1 MYRKN
6 AWKALQ
12 EGEMAKLEAFAE
24 KYKAYLDAGKTER
37 ECVTESVRQAK
48 EAGFVNLDD
57 VLKEGKQLQPG
68 DRVYCNWMNKCF
80 MAWVIGE
87 KDITEGMNILGAHID
102 SPRIDVKQNPL
113 FENGGFAYLD
123 THYYGGIKKYQWVA
137 SPLALHGVVCKKDG
151 SKVNIAIGEDENDP
165 VFYISDLLI
174 HLAADQMGKP
184 AGKVIEGDALDI
196 IIGSAPL
203 KDEEKDP
210 VKAQVLAI
218 LKDKYGIE
226 EEDFISAE
234 LEAVPAGKSR
244 DVGFDRA
251 LIAGYGHDDRVCAYP
266 SMAAVMDF
274 EGTPAYTV
282 CAVLTDKEE
291 IGSVGA
297 TGMDSMYFE
306 NIMAELVANIKGCGN
321 PLYLRRC
328 LKNSRM
334 LSSDVSA
341 GYDPNFAGVFEKN
354 NASIVGNGVTFNK
367 FTGRGGKGGS
377 NDCNAEFVAQV
388 RAICDDAE
396 VAWQT
401 AELGKVDVG
410 GGGTIA
416 YICAKYGMN
425 VIDCGVPVLSMHA
438 PWEAISKVDLWNE
451 YKCYCA
457 FIKNAKEFDY

>member
-6 AWKALQ
+6 AWKALA

-48 EAGFVNLDD
+48 EAGFVDLNAI
-57 VLKEGKQLQPG
+57 LKEGKQLKAG

-80 MAWVIGE
+80 MAWIIGE
-87 KDITEGMNILGAHID
+87 NDITSGMNILGAHID

-137 SPLALHGVVCKKDG
+137 SPMALHGVVCKKDG
-151 SKVNIAIGEDENDP
+151 TTVNIAIGEDENDP

-184 AGKVIEGDALDI
+184 AAKVIEGDALDI

-234 LEAVPAGKSR
+234 LEAVPAGKCR

-297 TGMDSMYFE
+297 TGMGSMYFE
-306 NIMAELVANIKGCGN
+306 NIMAELVANLKGCGN

-328 LKNSRM
+328 LANSRM

-388 RAICDDAE
+388 R
-396 VAWQT
+396 
-401 AELGKVDVG
+401 
-410 GGGTIA
+410 
-416 YICAKYGMN
+416 
-425 VIDCGVPVLSMHA
+425 
-438 PWEAISKVDLWNE
+438 
-451 YKCYCA
+451 
-457 FIKNAKEFDY
+457 